1 MANERITDLPTV
13 TNASLSDIFYAVQ
26 GYVSPSSPGLSVQ
39 ETGQQLADLFLSNSI
54 LFNAGN
60 PNGSVAG
67 KTYQLCWDTTNTI
80 LYVCTTTG
88 SSTTAV
94 WTKSI
99 TLTAGSGI
107 TIAQGG
113 NTITISTSGSA
124 MTWNEVVGTSASMT
138 TNNGYVSNNAGLV
151 TLTLPTTASF
161 GDTLEIIGKGAGGW
175 IIAQGASQQIVVG
188 NASST
193 AGAGGSVASTNRRD
207 STQLVCTTANTV
219 WTVRGAPQSAGLTIV

>member
-1 MANERITDLPTV
+1 MSNERITDLPTV
-13 TNASLSDIFYAVQ
+13 TSASLSDIFYAVQ

-39 ETGQQLADLFLSNSI
+39 ETGQQIANLFLSNTI

-67 KTYQLCWDTTNTI
+67 NTFQLCWDTTNTI

-107 TIAQGG
+107 TIAQSG
-113 NTITISTSGSA
+113 NTITISSSASGMS
-124 MTWNEVVGTSASMT
+124 WNQVTGTSATMVS
-138 TNNGYVSNNAGLV
+138 NNGYVTNNAGLV
-151 TLTLPTTASF
+151 TLTLPATSSF
-161 GDTLEIIGKGAGGW
+161 GDIMEVTGQGAGGW
-175 IIAQGASQQIVVG
+175 IIAQGSGQQVIVGSV
-188 NASST
+188 SST
-193 AGAGGSVASTNRRD
+193 AGAGGSVASTNRHD
-207 STQLVCTTANTV
+207 SMQLVCTVANTT